1 MASSFSSLNT
11 SATSLPPLTTAT
23 VPVSSTSAFTSHL
36 NFNLPIKLD
45 RTNYLFW
52 KAQVLPAIRAY
63 NLEEYIFESKPA
75 PNKYI
80 VEQNAGTSEV
90 TTRVSDEFL
99 AWKKNDQLLVC
110 RIIST
115 ISEQTISQVTSCTTA
130 HEVWTTLEKLYS
142 QQSKSRILQL
152 RSQLQTTK
160 KGAMNMTNYILKM
173 KGIFDCLTAAGQF
186 MTEQDLLLSILSGL
200 GVEYDLVVIYLTA
213 RQDQINLSEAQFLL
227 LTQEQRLEQLNAAAS
242 IKLSSASAHFASG
255 DRKVILAGTL
265 TQVLPTM
272 LHRTTQLLH
281 RNLNTKGKDMSK
293 RRILLKGTLR
303 DGLYKVDLSRADSKF
318 FPFLSKCDDSVL
330 YLSQFSVEF
339 GSMLD
344 VVDDVNNL
352 CSVNTLSC
360 VDPASVIN
368 NKHTSSSSSGILD
381 SWHVKLGHPSINVV
395 KQFLKMSKIPFKDQ
409 TTLSFCDSCKC
420 GKMHQLPFPTSQTKA
435 THPLE
440 LVYSDVW
447 GPAPVLSTNGYRYY
461 LHFVDSFTRYT
472 WIYPLH
478 SKFEVFTIFKQFK
491 NLVELQFDRKL
502 KVLQTDWGGEYRPL
516 SKYLADLGVVF
527 RHPCPHTHQQNG
539 LPERKHRHIAESGL
553 AMLAHAQLPLTFWW
567 DDFEQ
572 AVFLINQLP
581 TPVLHHHTPFEML
594 YSKKSNLSLIKP
606 FGCSAL
612 NPQLCLRSKLT
623 VLNPQLRL
631 RGNVSANGTNQA
643 AAVFNKEKEVSQD
656 FHQTPCQ
663 FQQTLMTQSTVF
675 DHQLYSPG

>member
-1 MASSFSSLNT
+1 MASSSSLNT
-11 SATSLPPLTTAT
+11 SATGLPPLTTAT

-45 RTNYLFW
+45 RMNYLFW

-75 PNKYI
+75 PNKYV

-99 AWKKNDQLLVC
+99 ALKKNDQLLVC
-110 RIIST
+110 WIIST
-115 ISEQTISQVTSCTTA
+115 ISEQTIGQVLVCTTA

-142 QQSKSRILQL
+142 QH
-152 RSQLQTTK
+152 QLQTTK
-160 KGAMNMTNYILKM
+160 KGAMNITDYILKM
-173 KGIFDCLTAAGQF
+173 KGISDCLTAAGQF
-186 MTEQDLLLSILSGL
+186 MTEQDLVLSILSGL
-200 GVEYDLVVIYLTA
+200 GVEYDPVVIYLTA

-242 IKLSSASAHFASG
+242 IDLSSASAQFASG
-255 DRKVILAGTL
+255 DRKVIVADTL

-281 RNLNTKGKDMSK
+281 RNLNTKGKDMSTK
-293 RRILLKGTLR
+293 RILLKGTLR
-303 DGLYKVDLSRADSKF
+303 DGLYKVDLFRADSKL
-318 FPFLSKCDDSVL
+318 FPSLSKCDDSVL
-330 YLSQFSVEF
+330 YFSQFSVES

-344 VVDDVNNL
+344 AVDDVNNI
-352 CSVNTLSC
+352 CFVNTLSC
-360 VDPASVIN
+360 VDPASVIK
-368 NKHTSSSSSGILD
+368 NKHTSSSSGTLD
-381 SWHVKLGHPSINVV
+381 SWHVKLGHPYINVV

-435 THPLE
+435 KHPLE

-447 GPAPVLSTNGYRYY
+447 GPALVLSTNGYRYY

-478 SKFEVFTIFKQFK
+478 SKSEVFTIFKQFK
-491 NLVELQFDRKL
+491 NMVKLQFDRKL

-527 RHPCPHTHQQNG
+527 KHPCPHTHQ
-539 LPERKHRHIAESGL
+539 
-553 AMLAHAQLPLTFWW
+553 
-567 DDFEQ
+567 
-572 AVFLINQLP
+572 
-581 TPVLHHHTPFEML
+581 
-594 YSKKSNLSLIKP
+594 
-606 FGCSAL
+606 
-612 NPQLCLRSKLT
+612 
-623 VLNPQLRL
+623 
-631 RGNVSANGTNQA
+631 
-643 AAVFNKEKEVSQD
+643 
-656 FHQTPCQ
+656 
-663 FQQTLMTQSTVF
+663 
-675 DHQLYSPG
+675 